1 MINNPYQNYP
11 QYPQMNMPQMNMPQ
25 NPAPQ
30 IQNGGFVSIPSEDM
44 VAAYPVGMGN
54 CVTFKIEG
62 KPIVIEK
69 SVGFSQLE
77 PPKIERYRL
86 VKEGADGKPPEKAIS
101 KADIDGI
108 KDEIDSLK
116 IDLDEMRGEIYAL
129 KPKKATRRN
138 TDGED

>member
-1 MINNPYQNYP
+1 MMNPYQNYP
-11 QYPQMNMPQMNMPQ
+11 QYQQMPQMNQ

-30 IQNGGFVSIPSEDM
+30 IQNGGFVSIPNEEM

-54 CVTFKIEG
+54 CVTFKVEG
-62 KPIVIEK
+62 QPIVIEK

-86 VKEGADGKPPEKAIS
+86 VKENADGKPPAKPIS
-101 KADIDGI
+101 KEDIDII
-108 KDEIDSLK
+108 KDEIDSMR

-129 KPKKATRRN
+129 KPKKTTRRN